1 MKERDLSKRR
11 LRDLLTVRFRPIHLL
26 IGVLLFTLGFAF
38 VAQIKIQR
46 SDPLD
51 GLNED
56 ELVLLLD
63 QLTDAEA
70 QLRDEKAELTDQ
82 IYKLQSAHSQGQAA
96 VEAAEKERELA
107 RILGGTT
114 PVHGPGLVIIVKQG
128 GGPIPAQKFV
138 TMLGELRNSGAEAIE
153 LNGNRVVASSYITA
167 DENGVLSL
175 SGTELTAPYVWKVIG
190 DADTIQPALD
200 IARGATSQLR
210 AADATVQITRVENIE
225 INSTVTPKTY
235 RYAKPVD

>member
-1 MKERDLSKRR
+1 
-11 LRDLLTVRFRPIHLL
+11 
-26 IGVLLFTLGFAF
+26 
-38 VAQIKIQR
+38 
-46 SDPLD
+46 
-51 GLNED
+51 
-56 ELVLLLD
+56 
-63 QLTDAEA
+63 
-70 QLRDEKAELTDQ
+70 
-82 IYKLQSAHSQGQAA
+82 
-96 VEAAEKERELA
+96 
-107 RILGGTT
+107 
-114 PVHGPGLVIIVKQG
+114 
-128 GGPIPAQKFV
+128 
-138 TMLGELRNSGAEAIE
+138 MLGELRNSGAEAIE